1 MPDTTPDTRIL
12 FVDDDRDILAMVEQY
27 LTIKGYDITTIDNGI
42 EAIGIVKE
50 KQIDIVFTDYKM
62 PEFNGLELLVAIKK
76 YRPQTEVII
85 VTGYGSME
93 SAIQAMKFGS
103 YDYMQKPF
111 KLDHLR
117 LIVDRIIEE
126 KKIKDKAQLIRKI
139 AKDRHR
145 HGDLIGICSKMREVF
160 EIIDTARIDTSMVLL
175 QGESGTGKQLVAR
188 TIHENSDRKER
199 SFIPVNC
206 SALGKEEK
214 TKEEISAY
222 LKDLL
227 QSAGGGTIY
236 LDEVSGFSL
245 AARERMMS
253 FLSEWDPEDEQRPRL
268 IAGTSRDLEEVIA
281 SGAMQKDLLDLFNAV
296 FIKLPPLRERK
307 EDILLLINHFLY
319 DTPPAAKTKIYGITP
334 AAVDTLLKYHWPGN
348 VIQLQNVIERAF
360 AMGVENTIGSEDL
373 PEEIRTFGEIEKMG

>member
-1 MPDTTPDTRIL
+1 MSDTRIL

-27 LTIKGYDITTIDNGI
+27 LTIKGYDIATVDNGI
-42 EAIGIVKE
+42 EAVGIVKE

-103 YDYMQKPF
+103 YDYLQKPF
-111 KLDHLR
+111 KLDHLK
-117 LIVDRIIEE
+117 LIIDRIIEE

-139 AKDRHR
+139 ARDRHR
-145 HGDLIGICSKMREVF
+145 LGDVIGICSKMREVF
-160 EIIDTARIDTSMVLL
+160 EMIDTVTIDNPMVLI
-175 QGESGTGKQLVAR
+175 QGESGTGKQLVAQ
-188 TIHENSDRKER
+188 TIHEKSDRKEKA
-199 SFIPVNC
+199 FIPVNC
-206 SALGKEEK
+206 GALGKEEK
-214 TKEEISAY
+214 SDEEIATY
-222 LKDLL
+222 LNELL
-227 QSAGGGTIY
+227 QSADGGTIY
-236 LDEVSGFSL
+236 LDEIIGFSL
-245 AARERMMS
+245 AARERMMK
-253 FLSEWDPEDEQRPRL
+253 FLNDWQSNDDKRPRL
-268 IAGTSRDLEEVIA
+268 IAGTSNELEEVIA

-334 AAVDTLLKYHWPGN
+334 DAVDILLKYHWPGN

-360 AMGVENTIGSEDL
+360 AMGVENTIGPEDL